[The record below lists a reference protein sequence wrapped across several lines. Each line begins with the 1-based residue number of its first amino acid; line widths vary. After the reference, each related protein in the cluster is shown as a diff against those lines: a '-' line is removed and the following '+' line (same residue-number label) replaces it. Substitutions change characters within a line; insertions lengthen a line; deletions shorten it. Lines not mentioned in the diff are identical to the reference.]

1 MDKLVVTDDTEFYG
15 FLNGMKIEDAEKIA
29 EILHSPAI
37 CSIYENDTFAS
48 VVEEIIKRHGTFYT
62 GIEAKEIAPWEIRD
76 TTVFVAKFHYIE
88 GDIKSTNPA
97 YKDFDWCVLDN
108 IQYGNRSFWCRG
120 YYVDTVGKNAK
131 RIEEYIKN
139 QLKEDQIN
147 EQMTFKGMED
157 PFTGSKK

>member
-15 FLNGMKIEDAEKIA
+15 FLNGMKIDDAEKIA
-29 EILHSPAI
+29 EILHSPAL
-37 CSIYENDTFAS
+37 CPIYENDTFAS

-62 GIEAKEIAPWEIRD
+62 GTEAKEIAPWEIRD

-108 IQYGNRSFWCRG
+108 IQYAYGIYLDKQFNEGKLTGR
-120 YYVDTVGKNAK
+120 YDVDVAIST
-131 RIEEYIKN
+131 
-139 QLKEDQIN
+139 Q
-147 EQMTFKGMED
+147 
-157 PFTGSKK
+157 